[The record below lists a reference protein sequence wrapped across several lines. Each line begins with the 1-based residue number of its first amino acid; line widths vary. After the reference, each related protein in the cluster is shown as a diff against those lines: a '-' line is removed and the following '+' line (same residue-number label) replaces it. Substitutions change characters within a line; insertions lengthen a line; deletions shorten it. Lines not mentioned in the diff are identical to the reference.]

1 VAVIGQP
8 LAGASH
14 ELDPIRSLPCL
25 PVRSRV
31 GCHRIGSYGCDVTVT
46 PDWHVYRPAAA
57 QIRSDVALTT
67 SRTRGGPSARTGR
80 TLTHRPRTI
89 MGVTTRYD
97 VSAVPLQGGYVAK
110 RCPVRA
116 QWDALQPCEPLP
128 TSPVVERRFARG
140 RQFEADM
147 VSSLLGLHPEAVV
160 VTGED
165 RYEREAT
172 TLESSAVGAALIVG
186 GRLPADPDGRRV
198 GEPDLLLRVEG
209 SAGYRAVDIKHHLTL
224 GADPDG
230 VPALC
235 SALEAPAWEAATENQ
250 GRTARKRKDDLLQL
264 AHYQR
269 MLEAAGLAAPK
280 DRRGGIVG
288 VEGLVTWYDLDAP
301 IWLTPSSSGRQKR
314 RSTWPWPPSTRP
326 TVRSPPWWCPF
337 ASASAP
343 SARGGRAADRRSKR
357 ALEMSASCPAPAG
370 EPGAS
375 TATTE

>member
-1 VAVIGQP
+1 MFVPG
-8 LAGASH
+8 AGAS
-14 ELDPIRSLPCL
+14 
-25 PVRSRV
+25 
-31 GCHRIGSYGCDVTVT
+31 
-46 PDWHVYRPAAA
+46 PAG
-57 QIRSDVALTT
+57 
-67 SRTRGGPSARTGR
+67 GGPSLGPLVVDVRVVHCLPGPISLVAKATDIQA
-80 TLTHRPRTI
+80 RTI
-89 MGVTTRYD
+89 MGVATRYD

-147 VSSLLGLHPEAVV
+147 VAALLGLHPEAVV

-165 RYEREAT
+165 RDEREAT
-172 TLESSAVGAALIVG
+172 TLEALAAGAGLIIG
-186 GRLPADPDGRRV
+186 GRLPPDLNGRRV
-198 GEPDLLLRVEG
+198 GEPDLLVRVDG
-209 SAGYRAVDIKHHLTL
+209 SAGYWPVDIKHHLTL

-235 SALEAPAWEAATENQ
+235 SSLEAPAWEAAAEHP

-269 MLEAAGLAAPK
+269 MLEAAGLAAPN

-301 IWLTPSSSGRQKR
+301 IWLTPVVYGPPEAPLHHGGLRLRIRLPFGHHGRGG
-314 RSTWPWPPSTRP
+314 PPSDGP
-326 TVRSPPWWCPF
+326 DGQPPGG
-337 ASASAP
+337 ASSHWASAP
-343 SARGGRAADRRSKR
+343 SAPGGRAAGRRSKR
-357 ALEMSASCPAPAG
+357 AREMSASCPAPAG
-370 EPGAS
+370 ALGAS
-375 TATTE
+375 TATTA